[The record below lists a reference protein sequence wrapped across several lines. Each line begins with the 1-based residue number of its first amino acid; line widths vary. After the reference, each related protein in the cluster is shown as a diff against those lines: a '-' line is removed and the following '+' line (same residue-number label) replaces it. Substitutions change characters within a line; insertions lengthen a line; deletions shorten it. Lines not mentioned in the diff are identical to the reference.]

1 MYLTATKN
9 DLSHNIDPI
18 NLLGIEDI
26 APGVQKDHDGT
37 IIEEFGPMT
46 ALYYIPQRYVN
57 SLEDDSY
64 WPERDEAEMLEKL
77 EELISNST
85 LIWAAE

>member
-1 MYLTATKN
+1 MTTTN
-9 DLSHNIDPI
+9 HDLSQNVDSI
-18 NLLGIEDI
+18 NLMDLDQIEP
-26 APGVQKDHDGT
+26 AVQKDNDGN
-37 IIEEFGPMT
+37 IIKEFGPVT

-57 SLEDDSY
+57 SLKDRSY